1 MNAIQMLTSNQPT
14 PKDIN
19 NTPQPV
25 LKYIRELES
34 IVINHILKTL

>member
-1 MNAIQMLTSNQPT
+1 MNAIQMLTSNQPI

-19 NTPQPV
+19 DTPQSV

-34 IVINHILKTL
+34 IVINHILKNI